1 MTVQSD
7 LKQAIAA
14 CESAKGC
21 YATMTQAT
29 EDPQAKQMYE
39 KMTSEVNNHLQYLES
54 RLDYLNQKNEL
65 NQQ

>member
-21 YATMTQAT
+21 YATMSEAT
-29 EDPQAKQMYE
+29 EDNQAKQMYE
-39 KMTSEVNNHLQYLES
+39 KMTSDVDGHLQYLEG
-54 RLDYLNQKNEL
+54 RLDYLNQNNKL